1 MNSTYWAPFA
11 AHNTRTVQVK
21 RSTPILCNLIRLILD
36 LFHKIAQELLMGLMT
51 SHSQKVDLNMAPGTK
66 HCEHL
71 FPPVFLFVSIYIFID
86 LLLADLGRDKM
97 ATIIQ
102 SGRDH
107 GLPTYTQVHCHLAP
121 AIVSA
126 TRRSSIQCLEN
137 ILARHL
143 ARVQLEDYI
152 LDALGEGVLRVA
164 LDQLLL

>member
-71 FPPVFLFVSIYIFID
+71 FPQFYCPFLFISSSTSSWQTWGGTRWQRSFSREGTTAFPHTPRCI
-86 LLLADLGRDKM
+86 
-97 ATIIQ
+97 
-102 SGRDH
+102 
-107 GLPTYTQVHCHLAP
+107 
-121 AIVSA
+121 AIWP
-126 TRRSSIQCLEN
+126 
-137 ILARHL
+137 
-143 ARVQLEDYI
+143 
-152 LDALGEGVLRVA
+152 
-164 LDQLLL
+164 QLLYLQQDDPVSSV